1 MSLGN
6 QTRMLRRFACAV
18 GLSAMLA
25 ATSGCLPFI
34 GYDDYPPDA
43 YIATTA
49 PVYFEGRPMYW
60 YGNRWSYREGGRWN
74 HYDREPAG
82 LYQRRMQGPPF
93 DTLTSRP
100 AGVPLLGRWQTGR
113 STLNMTASTS
123 CTIISATAFMSGA
136 RTAVL
141 TVQAWVGFRL
151 DSVRGRIAVQE
162 SGCAQ
167 AASWLDK
174 RSR

>member
-1 MSLGN
+1 MCSRLKREACIHPGVHSLHW
-6 QTRMLRRFACAV
+6 LRRLPARRAYRHNRACLLRGAAHV
-18 GLSAMLA
+18 LVWQSMELS
-25 ATSGCLPFI
+25 G
-34 GYDDYPPDA
+34 
-43 YIATTA
+43 
-49 PVYFEGRPMYW
+49 
-60 YGNRWSYREGGRWN
+60 RWSLESLR
-74 HYDREPAG
+74 
-82 LYQRRMQGPPF
+82 QGASGALPM
-93 DTLTSRP
+93 SHARP
-100 AGVPLLGRWQTGR
+100 ADSTHLRAAPRASRCWAFRWQTGR

-123 CTIISATAFMSGA
+123 CTISSATAFISGA

-141 TVQAWVGFRL
+141 MVQAWVGFRL

>member
-1 MSLGN
+1 
-6 QTRMLRRFACAV
+6 
-18 GLSAMLA
+18 
-25 ATSGCLPFI
+25 
-34 GYDDYPPDA
+34 
-43 YIATTA
+43 
-49 PVYFEGRPMYW
+49 
-60 YGNRWSYREGGRWN
+60 
-74 HYDREPAG
+74 
-82 LYQRRMQGPPF
+82 
-93 DTLTSRP
+93 
-100 AGVPLLGRWQTGR
+100 
-113 STLNMTASTS
+113 MTARTS

-141 TVQAWVGFRL
+141 TAQAWVGFRL

>member
-25 ATSGCLPFI
+25 ATPGCIPFI
-34 GYDDYPPDA
+34 GYDDDYPPDA

-82 LYQRRMQGPPF
+82 LYQRRMQGPPVRR
-93 DTLTSRP
+93 TYEPPRGRP
-100 AGVPLLGRWQTGR
+100 AAGHFGGRPGGR
-113 STLNMTASTS
+113 
-123 CTIISATAFMSGA
+123 
-136 RTAVL
+136 R
-141 TVQAWVGFRL
+141 
-151 DSVRGRIAVQE
+151 
-162 SGCAQ
+162 
-167 AASWLDK
+167 
-174 RSR
+174 